1 MQKYDRLTLL
11 TRRKAVR
18 RLEEISAVSEYGVTR
33 GEAARRARMLEAVQT
48 KERRL
53 EEMERGSRGDRQVEE
68 RFRCNMYLL
77 NRRLR

>member
-1 MQKYDRLTLL
+1 M
-11 TRRKAVR
+11 R

-53 EEMERGSRGDRQVEE
+53 EEMERGSRGDRQGYE
-68 RFRCNMYLL
+68 RFQYLL
-77 NRRLR
+77 NRRLP

>member
-1 MQKYDRLTLL
+1 M

-53 EEMERGSRGDRQVEE
+53 EEMERGSRGDRQGFHSIEQQKGAWIAANVL
-68 RFRCNMYLL
+68 YS
-77 NRRLR
+77 

>member
-1 MQKYDRLTLL
+1 MSCSCVNHKYEISKYCTCTLL

-53 EEMERGSRGDRQVEE
+53 EEMERGSRGDRQG
-68 RFRCNMYLL
+68 
-77 NRRLR
+77 